1 VTTKEKRLLRF
12 ALVIFLGIILPFQLG
27 PMAYD
32 FFRNYRQSIEKL
44 HQDIERYKKLGKKA
58 EYWKQENQQAK
69 LERDKIKAGLLPGDN
84 RELVGAKMQ
93 SLVRQL
99 AQNAGIRFKSLDP
112 PDTSLSTGEWVLVIQ
127 SMQFEAKS
135 KTLMN
140 FLKAV
145 DDAQVNLA
153 IASLNIR
160 SRRGQ
165 LTGSIKI
172 LGFSRVPPQPENAE

>member
-1 VTTKEKRLLRF
+1 MTTKEKRLLRF
-12 ALVIFLGIILPFQLG
+12 ALVIFLGIILPFQVG
-27 PMAYD
+27 PMAYE
-32 FFRNYRQSIEKL
+32 FYTNYRQSLEKL

-58 EYWKQENQQAK
+58 EYWEQENQQAK
-69 LERDKIKAGLLPGDN
+69 LERDKIKAGLLLGDN
-84 RELVGAKMQ
+84 RDLIGAKMQ
-93 SLVRQL
+93 GLVRQL
-99 AQNAGIRFKSLDP
+99 AQNTGILFKSLDP

-127 SMQFEAKS
+127 SMQFDAKS

-160 SRRGQ
+160 SRRGK
-165 LTGSIKI
+165 LTGTIKI
-172 LGFSRVPPQPENAE
+172 IGFSRVPPPEKQE